1 MVKLWVGLLVVTT
14 FLGLLLLGS
23 QGSAQ
28 GVTVLTGTV
37 TIDGAPAPQ
46 FTVVQAALAD
56 GTIVGTGATGLSGL
70 SAGQYRIDVQVS
82 SAMDG
87 QQVNFSVQGATVS
100 PAATAI
106 LRRNRVIRVDIAA
119 TTEAPVATAT
129 ATAIPPTATPV
140 ATATPRPTARQGSAQ
155 GATVLTGTVTIDG
168 APAPQ
173 FTVVQAALADG
184 TIVGTSAT
192 GLSGFSAGQYRIEV
206 QVSPAID
213 GQQVTFSVQGATVSP
228 AVAAILRSNRVVLV
242 DIAASTGAPVA
253 TATATPRPTATQRS
267 AQGAAVLTGTV
278 TIDGAPAPQFTVVQ
292 AALADGTI
300 VGTSATGLSGFSAGQ
315 YRIDIQVSPALD
327 GQQVTFSVQG
337 ATVSPAVT
345 AILRSNRVIAVDI
358 AASTGAPV
366 ATATAAPRP
375 TATQGFAQG
384 ATVLTGTVTID
395 GAPAPQFTVV
405 RAALADGTIVGT
417 GATGLSGFS
426 AGQYRID
433 VQVSPALDGQQVT
446 FLVHGA
452 TVSPAV
458 SAILRSNRVIAVDIA
473 TSTGA
478 PVATA
483 TATPQPAVTPG
494 PTATPRPTARQGAS
508 QGVAVL
514 TGTVTIDGAP
524 APQSTVVQAAL
535 ADGTIVGT
543 SATGLPGFSAGQ
555 YRIDVQVSPAVDG
568 QQLTFSVQGAL
579 VSPAVTATLRSHR
592 VVLVDIAASTGA
604 PVATATA
611 TPRPTATPQPTVT
624 PEPTAAPRPTATS
637 QPGCDTG
644 TDGYAPAHIDPA
656 LYEYLRIGG
665 PSSNGDLGGYWR
677 EDCNAALRPAGTVD
691 AGWLAIGLIAPGLF
705 LGRSRFGRHK

>member
-28 GVTVLTGTV
+28 GGVTVLTGTV

-46 FTVVQAALAD
+46 STVVQAALAD
-56 GTIVGTGATGLSGL
+56 GTIVGTSATGLSGL
-70 SAGQYRIDVQVS
+70 SADQYRIDVQAS
-82 SAMDG
+82 SAVEG
-87 QQVNFSVQGATVS
+87 QQVTFSVQGATVS
-100 PAATAI
+100 PAVTAI
-106 LRRNRVIRVDIAA
+106 FRVNRVIWVDIAA
-119 TTEAPVATAT
+119 STGAPVPTAT
-129 ATAIPPTATPV
+129 AM
-140 ATATPRPTARQGSAQ
+140 PRPTAGQGPAQ

-192 GLSGFSAGQYRIEV
+192 GLSGFSAGQYRIDI
-206 QVSPAID
+206 QVSSALD

-228 AVAAILRSNRVVLV
+228 AVTAILRSNRVILV

-253 TATATPRPTATQRS
+253 TATATAIPPTATPVATATPRPTAGQGP
-267 AQGAAVLTGTV
+267 AQGATVLTGTV

-315 YRIDIQVSPALD
+315 YRIDVQVSPALD
-327 GQQVTFSVQG
+327 GQQVTFSVHG

-345 AILRSNRVIAVDI
+345 
-358 AASTGAPV
+358 
-366 ATATAAPRP
+366 
-375 TATQGFAQG
+375 
-384 ATVLTGTVTID
+384 
-395 GAPAPQFTVV
+395 
-405 RAALADGTIVGT
+405 
-417 GATGLSGFS
+417 
-426 AGQYRID
+426 
-433 VQVSPALDGQQVT
+433 
-446 FLVHGA
+446 
-452 TVSPAV
+452 
-458 SAILRSNRVIAVDIA
+458 AILRSNRVIAVDIA

-543 SATGLPGFSAGQ
+543 SATGLSWLLCGPVPDRRPGLSGSRRSTAHILSPG
-555 YRIDVQVSPAVDG
+555 RLGVSRGDGDLAVSPGDRGGHRDIDRGSSRDG
-568 QQLTFSVQGAL
+568 YGN
-579 VSPAVTATLRSHR
+579 
-592 VVLVDIAASTGA
+592 
-604 PVATATA
+604 ATAHGNAA
-611 TPRPTATPQPTVT
+611 TDRH
-624 PEPTAAPRPTATS
+624 
-637 QPGCDTG
+637 TG
-644 TDGYAPAHIDPA
+644 TDGCSAAHGNVTA
-656 LYEYLRIGG
+656 RL
-665 PSSNGDLGGYWR
+665 
-677 EDCNAALRPAGTVD
+677 
-691 AGWLAIGLIAPGLF
+691 
-705 LGRSRFGRHK
+705 